1 MNIRIHCVRWQDQQ
15 QPLLAIRH
23 RVFVEEQGV
32 PPELEE
38 DNQDATAIHFLGMHE
53 HEPIACA
60 RLLTDGHFGRVAV
73 LPRYRN
79 SGIGREL
86 LQAIDEMARNMGIKR
101 IKAEMQCN
109 AAGFY
114 LRNGFTT
121 TSGFLMDAGIPHIHI
136 YKNLPEATSKHQQP
150 EPEPDSTPSSSSH
163 MPYVLRH
170 DNQTHTL
177 TDTAAQS
184 GCLQILIAQRPFT
197 LDLMLTNP
205 NDLIWSHPATAEGLR
220 LFIRSNRRTT
230 VRLLLNQEHP
240 HLLGHPLI
248 RLAQRASSRIQL
260 RINASM
266 TISGAVCGPCAWLLD
281 RDIRH
286 LDRKEKTSLHWYTN
300 FNNPGE
306 SRTLAELFERLWQEG
321 KNSNELRTRVL

>member
-15 QPLLAIRH
+15 QQLLAIRH

-32 PPELEE
+32 PTELEE
-38 DNQDATAIHFLGMHE
+38 DNHDATAIHFLGMNE
-53 HEPIACA
+53 NEPIACA
-60 RLLTDGHFGRVAV
+60 RLLPDGHFGRVAV
-73 LPRYRN
+73 LSRYRN

-86 LQAIDEMARNMGIKR
+86 LKTISEMALNMGMKR
-101 IKAEMQCN
+101 IEAEMQCN
-109 AAGFY
+109 AVGFY

-121 TSGFLMDAGIPHIHI
+121 TPGFFMDAGIPHIHMH
-136 YKNLPEATSKHQQP
+136 KTLPDETPKHQQP
-150 EPEPDSTPSSSSH
+150 EQSSTQSASSH

-177 TDTAAQS
+177 TEPIERL
-184 GCLQILIAQRPFT
+184 GCLQILIAQRPFS
-197 LDLMLTNP
+197 LDLLLTDP
-205 NDLIWSHPATAEGLR
+205 NDLIWSHPGTAEGLR

-230 VRLLLNQEHP
+230 VRLLLKQEHP

-248 RLAQRASSRIQL
+248 RLAQRTSSRIQL
-260 RINASM
+260 RINTSM

-286 LDRKEKTSLHWYTN
+286 LDRKENTRHQWYAN

-306 SRTLAELFERLWQEG
+306 SRTLAEQVERLWQEG
-321 KNSNELRTRVL
+321 NSSNELRALLL